1 MAIAGSLAWRR
12 AVVVMSLSEPLDL
25 TPFDDVSSLVDN
37 IERAMRSCGIWI
49 QAAPGVQTTRSEVP
63 FCADT
68 MSFEQWLRWI
78 FVPRM
83 RALLRNRKP
92 IPTSSAIKPMA
103 ETCLVRGDVATEML
117 LQALDRFDLYIS
129 ARGRQLH

>member
-1 MAIAGSLAWRR
+1 MAT
-12 AVVVMSLSEPLDL
+12 LDL
-25 TPFDDVSSLVDN
+25 
-37 IERAMRSCGIWI
+37 RA
-49 QAAPGVQTTRSEVP
+49 AHA
-63 FCADT
+63 
-68 MSFEQWLRWI
+68 
-78 FVPRM
+78 
-83 RALLRNRKP
+83 ALLRNRKP